1 MKLNSEEYNNMLL
14 MISAHLEL
22 MKKNSGFVPTLDNI
36 KPAIERTIAFSG
48 IECDEEDKDKL
59 LEEIEYREKI
69 THILGDIIYDDYE
82 LRKWYFNEAIED
94 NYFWER
100 YYRYLKELGSIDDK
114 SINLLHEKTLPDIM
128 NCLYNP
134 KEEFDGKRLKRGLI
148 IGDVQSGKTATSSLH
163 ISFLS

>member
-1 MKLNSEEYNNMLL
+1 

-82 LRKWYFNEAIED
+82 LRNGTSM
-94 NYFWER
+94 R
-100 YYRYLKELGSIDDK
+100 LLK
-114 SINLLHEKTLPDIM
+114 
-128 NCLYNP
+128 
-134 KEEFDGKRLKRGLI
+134 I
-148 IGDVQSGKTATSSLH
+148 IISGKDITDT
-163 ISFLS
+163 